1 MVEQAEPRWG
11 DARALVPTGPPTTSG
26 TAVSGPDIPSEYNGR
41 CESCAV
47 SIASSFKIN
56 ESLNS
61 TDFLVYVEVGV
72 CVLMTFR
79 WDSSRLHEINLYFLD
94 LK

>member
-1 MVEQAEPRWG
+1 MVRQAEPRWG
-11 DARALVPTGPPTTSG
+11 DIKALVPTGPLTTSG
-26 TAVSGPDIPSEYNGR
+26 TAVSRPNVPSARSGR
-41 CESCAV
+41 CELCVV
-47 SIASSFKIN
+47 SIASSLKIN

-61 TDFLVYVEVGV
+61 TDFLVCVEVGG

-79 WDSSRLHEINLYFLD
+79 WDSSGLHEMNLYFLD

>member
-1 MVEQAEPRWG
+1 MLLSV
-11 DARALVPTGPPTTSG
+11 
-26 TAVSGPDIPSEYNGR
+26 
-41 CESCAV
+41 
-47 SIASSFKIN
+47 ASSFKIN

-61 TDFLVYVEVGV
+61 TDFLVCVEVGV

-79 WDSSRLHEINLYFLD
+79 WDSSGLHEMNLYFLD

>member
-1 MVEQAEPRWG
+1 MMGGVNYV
-11 DARALVPTGPPTTSG
+11 LL
-26 TAVSGPDIPSEYNGR
+26 
-41 CESCAV
+41 

-61 TDFLVYVEVGV
+61 TDFLVCVEVGV

-79 WDSSRLHEINLYFLD
+79 WDSSGLHEMNLYFLD